1 MAGLLPFTM
10 TVKNMKLQESL
21 SAAPDLEELTGLEDM
36 ELSSYLHERLEE
48 VRKSD
53 KEGTWDGKELM
64 WDGSIKDHT
73 AGDDL
78 EENAEK
84 VEKAE
89 KAEKAEE
96 NHVEKPKETKEAE
109 DVSSEDFVKL
119 MNLLS
124 THEEKGKET
133 DQ

>member
-1 MAGLLPFTM
+1 M
-10 TVKNMKLQESL
+10 
-21 SAAPDLEELTGLEDM
+21 
-36 ELSSYLHERLEE
+36 
-48 VRKSD
+48 RKSD
-53 KEGTWDGKELM
+53 KEGKWDGKELM

-78 EENAEK
+78 EENVEK
-84 VEKAE
+84 VE
-89 KAEKAEE
+89 E
-96 NHVEKPKETKEAE
+96 NHAEKPKETKEAE

>member
-21 SAAPDLEELTGLEDM
+21 SAAPDLEELTGLEDI

-84 VEKAE
+84 VEKV
-89 KAEKAEE
+89 EKAEE

>member
-1 MAGLLPFTM
+1 MAGLLPFMM
-10 TVKNMKLQESL
+10 TVKDMKLQESL
-21 SAAPDLEELTGLEDM
+21 RAAPDLEELTGLEDM
-36 ELSSYLHERLEE
+36 ELSSYLRERLEE

-73 AGDDL
+73 AEGAFDK
-78 EENAEK
+78 NAEK
-84 VEKAE
+84 IEE
-89 KAEKAEE
+89 TEE

>member
-1 MAGLLPFTM
+1 MAGLLPFMM

-21 SAAPDLEELTGLEDM
+21 KAAPNLEELTGLEDM
-36 ELSSYLHERLEE
+36 ELSSYLRERLEE

-53 KEGTWDGKELM
+53 KEGKWDGKELM
-64 WDGSIKDHT
+64 WDGSIKDHA
-73 AGDDL
+73 AGDDF
-78 EENAEK
+78 EEGAEK
-84 VEKAE
+84 VEE
-89 KAEKAEE
+89 NEE
-96 NHVEKPKETKEAE
+96 NHVEKPEETKEAE

-124 THEEKGKET
+124 THEEKGKA